1 MNWKGLN
8 EEIVGNK
15 EFIVNVWV
23 NMKMIFILSI
33 IIKY

>member
-1 MNWKGLN
+1 MYWKGLN

-23 NMKMIFILSI
+23 MKIIFILSI
-33 IIKY
+33 IIKF

>member
-15 EFIVNVWV
+15 EFTANVWV
-23 NMKMIFILSI
+23 NMKMILILSTT
-33 IIKY
+33 IKY